1 MNNNKK
7 KVCVYIYLD
16 KEIYYK
22 VSAHMIMEAEQS
34 HRLQSMSWI
43 PR

>member
-1 MNNNKK
+1 MNNKK
-7 KVCVYIYLD
+7 KRCAFYIYLD